1 MNNMD
6 NTDAN
11 TATVS
16 STDAA
21 TDGMTSVGGGGNTGT
36 TPVPHDEV
44 KRRSLLDVVRSAVS
58 RRISDTGS
66 SSVERDNG
74 SDRST
79 SSNDSYG
86 ERTSGGEDNV
96 PFHNHPRWKEIMA
109 ERDALKQRAKHY
121 DEISEYMRANGL
133 TNAELAQG
141 FEVMALMKND
151 PIKAK
156 DVLVSHIDRI
166 SEFTGDILPRDIQYK
181 LDIGEIDEDSAKEL
195 AKYRAKNE
203 YTSRA
208 VAENQANQIAQQE
221 QMHQKMMY
229 DAVVNWEGL
238 IASRDPE
245 YRNKQALVTDRVKS
259 IMQESGRPG
268 NPEQAVQYVERAY
281 NEINQRLG
289 SLAGRTVPTRNPM
302 STNSSSSGSFA
313 PQPRSLKEAISW
325 AAKRGGPSR

>member
-11 TATVS
+11 TATES

-21 TDGMTSVGGGGNTGT
+21 NNGMTSVVGGDNIGT

-44 KRRSLLDVVRSAVS
+44 KRKSLLDVVRSAVS
-58 RRISDTGS
+58 RRLSDTGS

-74 SDRST
+74 PDHSM

-86 ERTSGGEDNV
+86 EKTSGGEDNV

-109 ERDALKQRAKHY
+109 EREALKLRATHY
-121 DEISEYMRANGL
+121 DQISDYMRANGL
-133 TNAELAQG
+133 TNEELAQG

-156 DVLVSHIDRI
+156 DVLTSHIEKI
-166 SEFTGDILPRDIQYK
+166 SHFTGDILPKDIQYK
-181 LDIGEIDEDSAKEL
+181 LDVGEIDEDSAREL

-203 YTSRA
+203 YSSRA
-208 VAENQANQIAQQE
+208 IAEQQANQIAQQE
-221 QMHQKMMY
+221 ANHQKTMY
-229 DAVVNWEGL
+229 DAVVNWEGI
-238 IASRDPE
+238 IASKDPE

-259 IMQESGRPG
+259 IMQEIGRPN
-268 NPEQAVQYVERAY
+268 NPEQAVQFVERAY
-281 NEINQRLG
+281 NEVNQRLG

-313 PQPRSLKEAISW
+313 PQPRSLKEAITW